1 MLKSILKK
9 ITPKIIIKKTR
20 VLRYFPHYIIG
31 KYHKNFKKPIKIFN
45 KYFFFPEDIN
55 TIELGRYFFNHY
67 EKEEKYFIEK
77 YIRDTDTILELGGNV
92 GVISNLINGKLKIK
106 ENHIVFEPNPFLID
120 FLNKN
125 KILNDSKYFV
135 IQGVISKDKN
145 IEFYL
150 SKNILSSSTKVIS
163 KNKITPKSYSIS
175 EVENKHKT
183 HFNVLV
189 MDIEGAEI
197 DLIRDFDLSKFEK
210 LIIEFHPGKTK
221 IEEIDFCKTN
231 LINQGFVLVEKM
243 KDVEF
248 WKKN

>member
-9 ITPKIIIKKTR
+9 ITPTIIINKTR
-20 VLRYFPHYIIG
+20 VLRYFPQYIIG

-45 KYFFFPEDIN
+45 KIFFFPEDIN

-67 EKEEKYFIEK
+67 EKEEKYFTEK
-77 YIRDTDTILELGGNV
+77 YVKDIDSVLELGGNV
-92 GVISNLINGKLKIK
+92 GVISNIINGKLENK
-106 ENHIVFEPNPFLID
+106 EKHIVFEPNPSLIEFLI
-120 FLNKN
+120 KN
-125 KILNDSKYFV
+125 KKLNDSKYHV
-135 IQGVISKDKN
+135 IKGVISKDKN

-150 SKNILSSSTKVIS
+150 SKNILSSSSKVIS
-163 KNKITPKSYSIS
+163 KNKINPKSYSIS
-175 EVENKHKT
+175 EIENKYKI

-221 IEEIDFCKTN
+221 ESEIKSCKLLLLSYGLKMIEHKN
-231 LINQGFVLVEKM
+231 N
-243 KDVEF
+243 VEF
-248 WKKN
+248 WKKK